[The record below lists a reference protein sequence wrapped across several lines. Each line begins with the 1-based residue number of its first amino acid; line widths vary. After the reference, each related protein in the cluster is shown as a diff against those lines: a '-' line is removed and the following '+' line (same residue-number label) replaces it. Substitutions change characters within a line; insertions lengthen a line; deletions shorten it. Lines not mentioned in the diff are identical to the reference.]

1 MHICIKCCIMYSVMK
16 VGIYFNRKYL
26 SGYLETVQKIKER
39 LGASGIECAAVR
51 SSRELDGIDVLMV
64 LGGDGTILTVA
75 ADCARRGIKI
85 MGINYG
91 HIGFLAEF
99 EQEKLDEA
107 IELLCSGDYSTEKR
121 SMLSV
126 EIGGMSFIALNDL
139 VIERSTYGQKY
150 SNTISLSAY
159 IDGSLVDN
167 YLSDG
172 IIVSTPTGSTA
183 YSLAA
188 GGSVLTPDI
197 DAFILTPLCAHSLH
211 SRPIVYSDKSELRI
225 LYEKENTAVN
235 VSVDG
240 IIVGEFEGAVE
251 AKITK
256 SQYFTEFIT
265 SDKVNFFDK
274 LLSKLSKWSR

>member
-1 MHICIKCCIMYSVMK
+1 MYSVMK
-16 VGIYFNRKYL
+16 VGIYFSKKYL

-51 SSRELDGIDVLMV
+51 SSEELDGIDVLMV

-126 EIGGMSFIALNDL
+126 EIGGRSFIALNDL

>member
-121 SMLSV
+121 GMLSV

>member
-126 EIGGMSFIALNDL
+126 EIGGRSFIALNDL

>member
-1 MHICIKCCIMYSVMK
+1 MN
-16 VGIYFNRKYL
+16 VGIYCNEKYL
-26 SGYLETVQKIKER
+26 PDNLKYVRYIKER
-39 LGASGIECAAVR
+39 LSDYGISCSAVR
-51 SSRELDGIDVLMV
+51 SREELDGINLLMV

-91 HIGFLAEF
+91 HMGFLAEF

-107 IELLCSGDYSTEKR
+107 ITLLCDGNYLTEKR
-121 SMLSV
+121 SMLDV
-126 EIGGMSFIALNDL
+126 EIGGKSYLALNDV
-139 VIERSTYGQKY
+139 VIQRNTYGKKY
-150 SNTISLSAY
+150 SNTISLTAT

-188 GGSVLTPDI
+188 GGSVLTPDL

-211 SRPIVYSDKSELRI
+211 SRPIVFSGGSVLKLFYS
-225 LYEKENTAVN
+225 KENTSVN
-235 VSVDG
+235 VCVDG
-240 IIVGEFEGAVE
+240 VVVGEYEGFSEV
-251 AKITK
+251 KVTK
-256 SQYFTEFIT
+256 SQYVTEFIT
-265 SDKVNFFDK
+265 SGKVNFFDK
-274 LLSKLSKWSR
+274 LLSKLTKWSR

>member
-16 VGIYFNRKYL
+16 VGIYFNKKYL

-51 SSRELDGIDVLMV
+51 SSEELDGIDVLMV

-99 EQEKLDEA
+99 EQEKLDKA
-107 IELLCSGDYSTEKR
+107 MELLCSGDYSTEKR

-126 EIGGMSFIALNDL
+126 EIGGRSFIALNDL

>member
-16 VGIYFNRKYL
+16 VGIYFNKKYL

-51 SSRELDGIDVLMV
+51 SSEELDGTDVLMV

-126 EIGGMSFIALNDL
+126 EIGGRSFIALNDL

>member
-16 VGIYFNRKYL
+16 VGIYFNKKYL

-51 SSRELDGIDVLMV
+51 SSEELDGIDVLMV

-126 EIGGMSFIALNDL
+126 EIGGRSFIALNDL

-197 DAFILTPLCAHSLH
+197 DAFILTPLCAHSLQ

>member
-16 VGIYFNRKYL
+16 VGIYFNKKYL
-26 SGYLETVQKIKER
+26 PGYLETVQRITER
-39 LGASGIECAAVR
+39 LGASCIECAAVC
-51 SSRELDGIDVLMV
+51 SPEDLDGTDVLMV

-75 ADCARRGIKI
+75 AYCARRGIKI

-121 SMLSV
+121 GMLSV
-126 EIGGMSFIALNDL
+126 EIGGRSFIALNDL

>member
-1 MHICIKCCIMYSVMK
+1 MQRRLQH
-16 VGIYFNRKYL
+16 RK
-26 SGYLETVQKIKER
+26 
-39 LGASGIECAAVR
+39 
-51 SSRELDGIDVLMV
+51 
-64 LGGDGTILTVA
+64 
-75 ADCARRGIKI
+75 AR
-85 MGINYG
+85 Y
-91 HIGFLAEF
+91 A
-99 EQEKLDEA
+99 
-107 IELLCSGDYSTEKR
+107 
-121 SMLSV
+121 SV
-126 EIGGMSFIALNDL
+126 EIGGRSFIALNDL

-240 IIVGEFEGAVE
+240 IIVGEFEGAIE

>member
-51 SSRELDGIDVLMV
+51 SSEELDGTDVLMV

-126 EIGGMSFIALNDL
+126 EIGGRSFIALNDL

-150 SNTISLSAY
+150 SNTINLSAY

>member
-107 IELLCSGDYSTEKR
+107 MELLCSGDYSTEKR

>member
-1 MHICIKCCIMYSVMK
+1 MN
-16 VGIYFNRKYL
+16 VGIYCNKKYL
-26 SGYLETVQKIKER
+26 PDNLKYVRYIKER
-39 LGASGIECAAVR
+39 LSEYGISCSAVC
-51 SSRELDGIDVLMV
+51 SAVELDGIDVLMV

-91 HIGFLAEF
+91 HMGFLAEF

-107 IELLCSGDYSTEKR
+107 VSLLCDGNYATEKR
-121 SMLSV
+121 SMLNV
-126 EIGGMSFIALNDL
+126 EIGGKSFIALNDV
-139 VIERSTYGQKY
+139 VIQRNTYAKKY
-150 SNTISLSAY
+150 SNTISLTAT

-172 IIVSTPTGSTA
+172 VIVSTPTGSTA

-211 SRPIVYSDKSELRI
+211 SRPIVYSGNSVLKI
-225 LYEKENTAVN
+225 FYNKEKTSVN
-235 VSVDG
+235 ICVDG
-240 IIVGEFEGAVE
+240 IVVGEYEGFTEV
-251 AKITK
+251 KVTK

-265 SDKVNFFDK
+265 SGKVNFFDK
-274 LLSKLSKWSR
+274 LLSKLTKWSR

>member
-16 VGIYFNRKYL
+16 VGIYFNKKYL

-126 EIGGMSFIALNDL
+126 EIGGRSFIALNDL

>member
-121 SMLSV
+121 GMLSV
-126 EIGGMSFIALNDL
+126 EIGGRSFIALNDL